1 MGFADKQVRA
11 INAKL
16 LAKHV
21 KTRVEADVTLS
32 YVEGWHV
39 IAEAN
44 RIFGFDGWDRQT
56 VSSQCVWEG
65 AFGGERRCSY
75 VARVCIQVRAGD
87 EVIVREGSGSG
98 HGSGLTPGEAHEH
111 ALKEAETDAMK
122 RALMTF
128 GNQFGLAL
136 YDKEQRRVT
145 PGHSMAGESS
155 KPRKVEWVVLYAN
168 GEPESRH
175 DDPVTFCSSMRRILE
190 KIETADEAMAFW
202 QRNQET
208 VAKLRQSLP
217 HLTTEKGQH
226 YAEIVSALYTVKL
239 QAFAEQKV
247 GEWQPKERSR
257 REAKVDKSELAMAE
271 PRRIRDKEHL
281 QHVASQPCLI
291 CGRTP
296 SQAHHLRFAQARAL
310 GRKVSDEW
318 TVPLCATHHRS
329 LHDGGDEERWW
340 RERSADPIAVAKL
353 LWRRTR
359 TLVTGDP
366 EPSSGVPK
374 DAFL

>member
-1 MGFADKQVRA
+1 MGFADKQLKA
-11 INAKL
+11 LNAKL

-21 KTRVEADVTLS
+21 RTRVEAGVTLS

-65 AFGGERRCSY
+65 SFGGQRRCSY
-75 VARVCIQVRAGD
+75 VARVRIQVQAGG
-87 EVIVREGSGSG
+87 ESVMREGSGSG

-136 YDKEQRRVT
+136 YDKKQRRVT
-145 PGHSMAGESS
+145 PGHSKVGKSP

-175 DDPVTFCSSMRRILE
+175 EDPVTFCSAMRRILE

-202 QRNQET
+202 KRNQET
-208 VAKLRQSLP
+208 VAQLRQTLP
-217 HLTTEKGQH
+217 HLTTDKGQH
-226 YAEIVSALYTVKL
+226 YAEIVSSLYTTRL

-247 GEWQPKERSR
+247 AEQRPKEQSGRK
-257 REAKVDKSELAMAE
+257 AKIDKAELAMGE

-281 QHVASQPCLI
+281 QYVASQSCLI
-291 CGRTP
+291 CGRAP

-310 GRKVSDEW
+310 SRKVSDEW

-329 LHDGGDEERWW
+329 LHDGGNEEQWW
-340 RERSADPIAVAKL
+340 KERKVDPVLKACQ
-353 LWRRTR
+353 LWRH
-359 TLVTGDP
+359 TG
-366 EPSSGVPK
+366 EKGHGSENRVSK
-374 DAFL
+374 SAL

>member
-1 MGFADKQVRA
+1 MGFADKQLKA
-11 INAKL
+11 LNAKL

-21 KTRVEADVTLS
+21 RTRVEAGTTLS

-65 AFGGERRCSY
+65 SFGGQKRCSY
-75 VARVCIQVRAGD
+75 VARVRINVRAGD
-87 EVIVREGSGSG
+87 AVIVREGSGTG
-98 HGSGLTPGEAHEH
+98 HGSGLTPGEAHEL
-111 ALKEAETDAMK
+111 AVKESETDAMK

-136 YDKEQRRVT
+136 YDKDQRQVT
-145 PGHSMAGESS
+145 PGHSTVGEGP

-175 DDPVTFCSSMRRILE
+175 DDPVTFCSAMRRILE
-190 KIETADEAMAFW
+190 TMETADEAMAFW
-202 QRNQET
+202 KRNQET
-208 VAKLRQSLP
+208 VARLRQTLP
-217 HLTTEKGQH
+217 LLTTEKGQH
-226 YAEIVSALYTVKL
+226 YAEIVSALYTAKI
-239 QAFAEQKV
+239 QEFEKQKDAEQL
-247 GEWQPKERSR
+247 PNERSG
-257 REAKVDKSELAMAE
+257 REAKVDKAELAVSE

-281 QHVASQPCLI
+281 QFVASKPCLI

-296 SQAHHLRFAQARAL
+296 SQAHHIRFAQARAL

-318 TVPLCATHHRS
+318 TVPVCATHHRS

-340 RERSADPIAVAKL
+340 KERKVDPVLKACQ
-353 LWRRTR
+353 LWQNSRNMYVRNS
-359 TLVTGDP
+359 LNVQ
-366 EPSSGVPK
+366 E
-374 DAFL
+374 ANQ

>member
-1 MGFADKQVRA
+1 MGFADKQLKA
-11 INAKL
+11 LNAKL

-21 KTRVEADVTLS
+21 KTRVEDGVTLS

-56 VSSQCVWEG
+56 VSAQCVWEG
-65 AFGGERRCSY
+65 SFGGQRRCSY
-75 VARVCIQVRAGD
+75 VARVRIQVRAGE

-145 PGHSMAGESS
+145 PGHSKVGEDA

-175 DDPVTFCSSMRRILE
+175 EDPVTFCSSMRRILE
-190 KIETADEAMAFW
+190 TIETADEAMAFW
-202 QRNQET
+202 KRNQET
-208 VAKLRQSLP
+208 VARLRQTLP
-217 HLTTEKGQH
+217 HLTTERGQH
-226 YAEIVSALYTVKL
+226 YAEIVSALYTARL

-247 GEWQPKERSR
+247 AEQRPKKRSGGK
-257 REAKVDKSELAMAE
+257 AKVDKAELPMAE

-281 QHVASQPCLI
+281 KFVASQPCLV

-310 GRKVSDEW
+310 GCKVSDEW
-318 TVPLCATHHRS
+318 VVPLCVTHHPA
-329 LHDGGDEERWW
+329 LHACGDEERWW
-340 RERSADPIAVAKL
+340 RERKIEPTAEAESFWRQSHGVAHREKSHS
-353 LWRRTR
+353 RQ
-359 TLVTGDP
+359 VG
-366 EPSSGVPK
+366 
-374 DAFL
+374 